1 MLVVSVTALLIVG
14 HIYSGLPLAAALL
27 LGAAPLMLWLAWVG
41 PARRLA
47 SWQSALL
54 AAALV
59 LVPAAVAVGLAFQA
73 APGGYE

>member
-1 MLVVSVTALLIVG
+1 LVVTVTALLIVG
-14 HIYSGLPLAAALL
+14 HIYSGLPLAAAVLLAGAPLL
-27 LGAAPLMLWLAWVG
+27 LWPAWIG

-54 AAALV
+54 AAVLV
-59 LVPAAVAVGLAFQA
+59 LVPVGVAMGLAFQA